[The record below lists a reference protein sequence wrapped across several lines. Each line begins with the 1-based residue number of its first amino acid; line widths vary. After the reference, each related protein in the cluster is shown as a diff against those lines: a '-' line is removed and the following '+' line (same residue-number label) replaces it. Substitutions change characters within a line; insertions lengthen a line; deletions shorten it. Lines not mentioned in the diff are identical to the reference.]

1 MKNFEFRKVTVAV
14 PTAADEKN
22 ITLTAS
28 TQFIAPDV
36 EVVMFISDINLLVQD
51 GTAILSVDDG
61 TNILPLESPRGYNVR
76 ANQLVTRAER
86 KPGGIRENSTLPIRV
101 AVATDPARLICLT
114 PLRRNRLNRP
124 ATTAGT
130 ATGTGINLD

>member
-1 MKNFEFRKVTVAV
+1 MDNFDYRKVNVAV
-14 PTAADEKN
+14 PTAADPDN
-22 ITLTAS
+22 ITLTSETA
-28 TQFIAPDV
+28 FINVDTEAV
-36 EVVMFISDINLLVQD
+36 LFIGDINNLVQD

-61 TNILPLESPRGYNVR
+61 KNILPLESPRGYNVR
-76 ANQLVTRAER
+76 ANQLVKRAEN
-86 KPGGIRENSTLPIRV
+86 KPGGIRENATLAIKV

-114 PLRRNRLNRP
+114 PLRRNFVNRP